1 MNNMMRYSLGERAA
15 AKAVERPQE
24 KAKVGGETREVETA
38 RFLNAMSVVVPI
50 ILCEI
55 VQRREMERAGR
66 PKSILAQVHHPLNI

>member
-1 MNNMMRYSLGERAA
+1 MNSMMRYSSGERAA

-38 RFLNAMSVVVPI
+38 RFLNAMNVVVPI

-55 VQRREMERAGR
+55 VQ
-66 PKSILAQVHHPLNI
+66 